1 MLFLPPSPSP
11 QTERPHVYTD
21 KKDALQVVKMI
32 KGARFKAFP
41 SREDAEKFAKGM
53 CDYFPSPSKS
63 TSCGPVMAKGRHK
76 SSHSLQSKSRA
87 LEISIFS
94 NELGMNWTDDVFC
107 AGEKHLG

>member
-1 MLFLPPSPSP
+1 MYDLVVSPPCPP

-21 KKDALQVVKMI
+21 KKDALQVVKMM

-63 TSCGPVMAKGRHK
+63 TSCGPVMAKGRHMR
-76 SSHSLQSKSRA
+76 SHSLQSKSRA
-87 LEISIFS
+87 LKISIFAI
-94 NELGMNWTDDVFC
+94 N
-107 AGEKHLG
+107 